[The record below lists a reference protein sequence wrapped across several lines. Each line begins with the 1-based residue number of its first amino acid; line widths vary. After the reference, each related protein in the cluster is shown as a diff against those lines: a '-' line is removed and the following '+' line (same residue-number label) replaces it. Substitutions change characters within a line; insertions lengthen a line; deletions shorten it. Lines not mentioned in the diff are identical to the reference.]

1 MDNVQARTMAEAA
14 ALERD
19 VAPGR
24 LVRTLLLQILPL
36 DEQRRLEGHVSLAF
50 LAYAAVK
57 PAIGE
62 GLRESSRQMRAF
74 IAEQI
79 SAAQDANATGPRVD
93 PVNAA
98 TALLALVD
106 GLGVH
111 LLGQHYSPEEAV
123 AALDAYLD
131 TLFAPPLP
139 PAPPAPR
146 TPRRS
151 RG

>member
-1 MDNVQARTMAEAA
+1 M
-14 ALERD
+14 
-19 VAPGR
+19 
-24 LVRTLLLQILPL
+24 LPL
-36 DEQRRLEGHVSLAF
+36 DETSSAWRTTSFLAF

-62 GLRESSRQMRAF
+62 GLRESSQQMRAF
-74 IAEQI
+74 IADQI
-79 SAAQDANATGPRVD
+79 SAAQDAAGTVAGPRVD

-131 TLFAPPLP
+131 TLFPPP
-139 PAPPAPR
+139 PPPPPPAPR
-146 TPRRS
+146 APRRS